1 VSAEQT
7 LRPAD
12 RRLLGLEPDGD
23 DRRAFTF
30 EVRPHLCRTDGQFYG
45 GAALAAA
52 LAVGEAATGRPA
64 LWSSTQLVAS
74 AALGDIIRVEAEVVA
89 SGRTVDQVHV
99 RGTERG
105 RLVFNAVGSTATAR
119 EGGLAGLGQA
129 MPRVPPPED
138 CEGWLGPRR
147 AAGVADA
154 PKWGEEALTIGH
166 HLVGEHREAPL
177 LDVSPGRPG
186 HMALWARMHGDLA
199 PSPAALTPAGL
210 GFLADMVPIAC
221 ARACGVA
228 GAGTSLD
235 NSLRVGEPAD
245 DEWVL
250 MELDAHVAVGG
261 YGHGHVH
268 LWSPDGRLLATGSQS
283 ARLFSVDD
291 FASRRSR

>member
-1 VSAEQT
+1 MPHGRPV
-7 LRPAD
+7 LR
-12 RRLLGLEPDGD
+12 
-23 DRRAFTF
+23 
-30 EVRPHLCRTDGQFYG
+30 

-64 LWSSTQLVAS
+64 LWSSTQLVAT
-74 AALGDIIRVEAEVVA
+74 AALGDVIRVEAEVVA

-119 EGGLAGLGQA
+119 EGGLHGLGQA

-138 CEGWLGPRR
+138 CQGWGGPR
-147 AAGVADA
+147 AAGGATLEWDEDA
-154 PKWGEEALTIGH
+154 LRIGH
-166 HLVGEHREAPL
+166 HLVNERREAPM
-177 LDVSPGRPG
+177 LDASPDRPG
-186 HMALWARMHGDLA
+186 HMALWARLRGELA
-199 PSPAALTPAGL
+199 PSPPALTPAGL

-245 DEWVL
+245 GEWVL

-283 ARLFSVDD
+283 ARLFSIDD
-291 FASRRSR
+291 FARRRAR

>member
-1 VSAEQT
+1 VTVARQT

-23 DRRAFTF
+23 DPRAFTF
-30 EVRPHLCRTDGQFYG
+30 EVLPHLCRTDGQFYG

-64 LWSSTQLVAS
+64 LWSSTQLVAT
-74 AALGDIIRVEAEVVA
+74 AALGDTIRVEAEVVA
-89 SGRTVDQVHV
+89 EGRSVTQVHV
-99 RGTERG
+99 RGTESG
-105 RLVFNAVGSTATAR
+105 RLVFNAVGSTAAPR

-147 AAGVADA
+147 AAGIDA
-154 PKWGEEALTIGH
+154 AWSRDALTIGH
-166 HLVGEHREAPL
+166 HLVSEHREAPL
-177 LDVSPGRPG
+177 LDASPGRPG
-186 HMALWARMHGDLA
+186 HMALWARLHGDLA
-199 PSPAALTPAGL
+199 PSPPALTPAAL

-235 NSLRVGEPAD
+235 NSLRVGEPAES
-245 DEWVL
+245 EWVL
-250 MELDAHVAVGG
+250 LELDAHVAVGG
-261 YGHGHVH
+261 HGHGHVL

-283 ARLFSVDD
+283 ARLFSIDD
-291 FASRRSR
+291 FAARRAR